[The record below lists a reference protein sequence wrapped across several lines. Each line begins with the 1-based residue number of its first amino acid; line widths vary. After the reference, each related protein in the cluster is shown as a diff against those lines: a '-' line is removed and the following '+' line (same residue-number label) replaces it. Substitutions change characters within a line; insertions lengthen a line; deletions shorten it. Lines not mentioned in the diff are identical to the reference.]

1 MRTRASG
8 APTTATTTARLPW
21 PSARP
26 PVRRRRQRC
35 GASPVRV
42 GAGVGATPSPSHR
55 CRPLGGHGRKAA
67 PSKHARQSPLTHARA
82 HTPDK
87 RRGGGGGGAV
97 AASLGPA
104 TARCA
109 AARGRQPKGGR
120 PPRGREDGVGAP
132 ERRGH
137 RQRCASA
144 RAHAVAGGPREGAG
158 PKHNAQPTRR
168 RTAGHRGEDGARLE
182 RPDPKRVPT
191 LCPVGGSASSGQVC
205 VTVHRHDGKR
215 GSGCCDWAGQWMQAF
230 QNVCVKSP
238 SSQPSCSA
246 EPCVLHERHA
256 KPCRVG
262 RNHMGGHSTALRGP
276 RLTEVELPTRS
287 LCSRRLQTYGYFIR
301 SRVPTYLIVT
311 ALKRLYSARESFSL
325 AHATMTDPVSLMHVA
340 CLVYCS
346 TAVQYP

>member
-1 MRTRASG
+1 M
-8 APTTATTTARLPW
+8 
-21 PSARP
+21 
-26 PVRRRRQRC
+26 
-35 GASPVRV
+35 
-42 GAGVGATPSPSHR
+42 
-55 CRPLGGHGRKAA
+55 
-67 PSKHARQSPLTHARA
+67 
-82 HTPDK
+82 
-87 RRGGGGGGAV
+87 